1 MQNNSQPR
9 QQRPDTKEAAC
20 PPIPDKPLV
29 GVVTDCVKLNIRKDS
44 DLNAEVL
51 TTISALSKVDV
62 YPSDSTKDFYKIRTA
77 TGIDGFC
84 MKKYIA
90 LRK

>member
-1 MQNNSQPR
+1 MQNNSQQR
-9 QQRPDTKEAAC
+9 QPRPDIKEPAC
-20 PPIPDKPLV
+20 PPVPDKPLV
-29 GVVTDCVKLNIRKDS
+29 GVVTDCVKLNVRKDS
-44 DLNAEVL
+44 NPNAEVL

-62 YPSDSTKDFYKIRTA
+62 YLSASTKDFYKVRTA

-84 MKKYIA
+84 MKNYIA